1 MLSRAPF
8 AFYGAG
14 GAEEFTEGAVAVM
27 SDVVFSVRFEHD
39 EQRVRVN
46 RRRGYLTPFVTA
58 PALFVPA

>member
-1 MLSRAPF
+1 
-8 AFYGAG
+8 
-14 GAEEFTEGAVAVM
+14 M